1 MSNIGE
7 NVELLIHKLRE
18 MVRQKKEEES
28 IKNDLIIQLE
38 EQVNIITKRHSSEFA
53 SAYNIGSMNYL
64 FKLLLIIIK
73 QQSKDI
79 QLLKAKIN

>member
-7 NVELLIHKLRE
+7 NVELLIHELRD
-18 MVRQKKEEES
+18 MVKKKKEEES

-38 EQVNIITKRHSSEFA
+38 KQINIITKRHSSEFA
-53 SAYNIGSMNYL
+53 AAYNIGSMNYL

-79 QLLKAKIN
+79 QILKNK